1 MKASEIIVGSRVP
14 RKGNVISHAWGRI
27 QFKMIGWSFVGQ
39 IPDIPKFIMIV
50 APHTSNW
57 DFIVG
62 VIARAALKLKVSWI
76 GKQSLFKAPL
86 GFIMRYLGGIPVY
99 RDKKMGVVDQVAE
112 AFNSSEQLILAITPE
127 GTRSRREQWK
137 TGFYHMAQKANVP
150 ILPVAF
156 DFADKKIIFGEP
168 VLTTDFETDMT
179 NLNDF
184 FSQAQGKN
192 PDDFSAHRF

>member
-1 MKASEIIVGSRVP
+1 M
-14 RKGNVISHAWGRI
+14 NVT
-27 QFKMIGWSFVGQ
+27 GWKFVGH

-62 VIARAALKLKVSWI
+62 VVARAALKLRVSWI

-112 AFNSSEQLILAITPE
+112 AFNQSEKLILAITPE
-127 GTRSRREQWK
+127 GSRSLRTKWK
-137 TGFYHMAQKANVP
+137 TGFYHMAQKASVP

-156 DFADKKIIFGEP
+156 DFSKKNIIFGEP
-168 VLTTDFETDMT
+168 VMTTEFESDIRK
-179 NLNDF
+179 LNQF
-184 FSQAQGKN
+184 FSQAQGKH
-192 PDDFSAHRF
+192 PDDYSEHLFDLEAN